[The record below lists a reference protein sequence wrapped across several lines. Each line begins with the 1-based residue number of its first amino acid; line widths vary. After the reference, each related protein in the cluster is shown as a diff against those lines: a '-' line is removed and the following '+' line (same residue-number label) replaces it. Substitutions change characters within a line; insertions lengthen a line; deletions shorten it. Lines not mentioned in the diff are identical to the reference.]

1 MIAMMSFTP
10 TPDRAKGV
18 PSDLEQESDDDWCEP
33 TRTGGAHA
41 AQGPEDD
48 AHSPTAVSQQLLA
61 EQLQQLAQALINEHG
76 HLSHDG
82 LETLMRMV
90 RFGQRL
96 KELHAVGRKGRCR
109 LCREQQRWWNRPH
122 LCAIHLGLTDV
133 FGRIG

>member
-10 TPDRAKGV
+10 TPDRAGSV
-18 PSDLEQESDDDWCEP
+18 PDQHPGDDSWSEP
-33 TRTGGAHA
+33 THTSGGAHA
-41 AQGPEDD
+41 AQGPDDD
-48 AHSPTAVSQQLLA
+48 AHSPAAVSQQLLA

-82 LETLMRMV
+82 LETLMRIV
-90 RFGQRL
+90 RFAQRL
-96 KELHAVGRKGRCR
+96 KELHAVDRRGRCR
-109 LCREQQRWWNRPH
+109 LCREQQRWWSRRH